1 MASNFNDIVKQGY
14 VRMRSRK
21 LGIYRRCWLVFKKSS
36 SKGPR
41 RLEKYPDEKSAYIRA
56 CPKVTEISNVKNVTR
71 LPRDTKRQAVTIVF
85 TDDTSRTFTC
95 ESELEAEEWFK
106 TLSVEC
112 LGTRLNDISLGE
124 PDLLAAGVQCE
135 HKERFNVFLLP
146 CPNLDI
152 YGECM
157 MQITHENIY
166 LWDIHNPRT
175 KLVTWPLCSL
185 RRYGRDA
192 TRFTFEAGRMCDSG
206 EGLYT
211 FQTREGEQI
220 YQRVHSSTLAIA
232 EQHKK
237 VLMEMEKNSR
247 YHHCNYVTQA
257 GCVILLSKDSD
268 AGSYPCT
275 PTAILPRSAFWHHIT
290 GTQGG
295 MDPSNGEMYTA
306 SQSGAESDLFS
317 AHLPPGHNS
326 TLPVGHNRQHAT
338 HYPTYPSQ

>member
-71 LPRDTKRQAVTIVF
+71 LPRETKRQAVAIVF
-85 TDDTSRTFTC
+85 SDDTSRTFTC
-95 ESELEAEEWFK
+95 DSELEAEEWYK
-106 TLSVEC
+106 TLSIEC
-112 LGTRLNDISLGE
+112 LGNRLNDISLGE

-135 HKERFNVFLLP
+135 HTAERFNVFLLP

-220 YQRVHSSTLAIA
+220 YQRVHSATLAIA

-247 YHHCNYVTQA
+247 
-257 GCVILLSKDSD
+257 LLSKGSE

-290 GTQGG
+290 GNQGSLDSTNG
-295 MDPSNGEMYTA
+295 DMFSSSQTEPDADLLPSR
-306 SQSGAESDLFS
+306 
-317 AHLPPGHNS
+317 LPPERHS
-326 TLPVGHNRQHAT
+326 AVAVSRSRQPPE
-338 HYPTYPSQ
+338 HYRTYPSQ